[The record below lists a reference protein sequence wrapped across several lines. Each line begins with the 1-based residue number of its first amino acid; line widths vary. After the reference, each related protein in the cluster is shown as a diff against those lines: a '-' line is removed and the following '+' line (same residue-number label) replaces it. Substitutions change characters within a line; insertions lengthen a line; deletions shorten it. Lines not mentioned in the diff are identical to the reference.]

1 MKKNEFIE
9 KYGENKYKDL
19 LNNNNNKRKTFI
31 GRAKH
36 LIESYIQQD
45 KKYNRGECTLTPE
58 QLIGLWENG
67 CYWCGEKDW
76 NKLGAD
82 RIDEKKPHTL
92 ENCVCACSMCNSIN
106 HLKSRRKQILQLSKD
121 GKLIKIWDC
130 SYDIE
135 KELGYPHNSI
145 LNCCKHKYGFKTAY
159 GYKWDFKN

>member
-1 MKKNEFIE
+1 M
-9 KYGENKYKDL
+9 
-19 LNNNNNKRKTFI
+19 LNYINNKRKTFI

-45 KKYNRGECTLTPE
+45 KKYNRGECTLT
-58 QLIGLWENG
+58 QQDIFDLWEQG
-67 CYWCGEKDW
+67 CYWCGETDW
-76 NKLGAD
+76 HKLGAD

-92 ENCVCACSMCNSIN
+92 ENCVCSCWDCNNIN
-106 HLKSRRKQILQLSKD
+106 HLKSRRKPILQLSKD
-121 GKLIKIWDC
+121 GQLIKIWDC

-159 GYKWDFKN
+159 GYKWEFKN

>member
-1 MKKNEFIE
+1 MIA
-9 KYGENKYKDL
+9 KYGIEWYEQQLEKL
-19 LNNNNNKRKTFI
+19 RNKRKTKI
-31 GRAKH
+31 GRALH
-36 LIESYIQQD
+36 LIESYRFQD
-45 KKYNRGECTLTPE
+45 KKYNRGECTLTTE
-58 QLIGLWENG
+58 QLIQLWENG

-92 ENCVCACSMCNSIN
+92 ENCVCSCWACNSIN
-106 HLKSRRKQILQLSKD
+106 HLKSRRNPILQLSKD
-121 GKLIKIWDC
+121 GQLIKIWDC

-159 GYKWDFKN
+159 GYKWEFKN